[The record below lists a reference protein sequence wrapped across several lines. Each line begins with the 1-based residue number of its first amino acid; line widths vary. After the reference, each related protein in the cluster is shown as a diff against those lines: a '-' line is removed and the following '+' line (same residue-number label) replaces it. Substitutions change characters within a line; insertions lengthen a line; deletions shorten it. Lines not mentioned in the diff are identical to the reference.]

1 MATRKEFLK
10 AIGWGILGTGA
21 LGRLARGSSLA
32 APGDIQKTSPYG
44 GVKITGVDIYLMDL
58 ALKQPFTIAI
68 GTIKAANDIL
78 IKIHTDAG
86 ITGIGEA
93 CPALPIT
100 GETQAACAAVA
111 RDARELV
118 LGRDPTAIGNILR
131 SFGPFVHSAPSVVA
145 AYDMALYDIV
155 GKMAGL
161 PLFRLLGG
169 DKNTFETDRTVS
181 IDTPAVMAARA
192 KEFAARGF
200 KTIKIKVG
208 QNPDEDVARVDAVRA
223 AVGPGVK
230 LRADANQGWTVPQAV
245 STLRRMDG
253 RGLQFIEQPV
263 VAWDIAGLKT
273 VKDESPIPVMADE
286 AVFRPEDA
294 LKLVKAEACHYMNI
308 KLMKAGGI
316 DNSVRISHIAESAN
330 IRCMVGCMNESRVA
344 LAAGAHCVASQQ
356 NIVFSDLDGN
366 EEHTSDPVIDGFS
379 IKDGMI
385 VLSEKPGLGVDVDPA
400 FLKTLKKIS

>member
-1 MATRKEFLK
+1 MLSRKDFLRTV
-10 AIGWGILGTGA
+10 GLGVVGSSA
-21 LGRLARGSSLA
+21 LGRFAQGA
-32 APGDIQKTSPYG
+32 APGRAAAPQKSASYS
-44 GVKITGVDIYLMDL
+44 GVKITGVEIFLMDL

-68 GTIKAANDIL
+68 GTITAANDIL
-78 IKIHTDAG
+78 VKVHTDAG
-86 ITGIGEA
+86 IVGVGEA

-100 GETQAACAAVA
+100 GETQAACLAVA

-118 LGRDPTAIGNILR
+118 IGRDPTSIEAILK
-131 SFGPFVHSAPSVVA
+131 SFGPFFHTAPSVCA

-161 PLFRLLGG
+161 PVFRLLGG
-169 DKNTFETDRTVS
+169 DRTTFETDRTVS
-181 IDTPAVMAARA
+181 IDSPKVMAARA
-192 KEFAARGF
+192 KGFAERGF
-200 KTIKIKVG
+200 RTIKVKVG
-208 QNPDEDVARVDAVRA
+208 QDPDEDVARVEAVRE
-223 AVGPGVK
+223 AVGPGAK
-230 LRADANQGWTVPQAV
+230 LRIDANQGWTVPQAI
-245 STLRRMDG
+245 STLKRMERFG
-253 RGLQFIEQPV
+253 VQFAEQPV

-316 DNSVRISHIAESAN
+316 ANAVRIAHIADAAD

-344 LAAGAHCVASQQ
+344 LTAAAHCVASQA

-366 EEHTSDPVIDGFS
+366 EEHTTDPVVDGMAV
-379 IKDGMI
+379 KDGMI

-400 FLKTLKKIS
+400 FLKTLKKV